1 MLSADSVMEENIRL
15 VEKRRN
21 MRYKDL
27 ELNEN
32 DLIDLLDYLRDIL
45 PNEEPPIY
53 NNEYESKWVHVIQ
66 FSDNFEARKIG
77 RLFPTLNHLFDLEVT
92 KEGDYNDYRRVY
104 QIINHAL
111 PVYPY
116 KINIISLRD
125 NGDMNIMMSTIKQ
138 GYDEWEDLWRT
149 SETER
154 LNGGPSGV
162 NNDSDDDSN
171 FDDDDD
177 SVRDDTPPGIAKTV
191 SQLNREHELAQL
203 EKPANVEVPIPFL
216 PPPKTG
222 QTRRKS

>member
-1 MLSADSVMEENIRL
+1 MSSAHTVMEENIRL

-27 ELNEN
+27 ESNEK

-45 PNEEPPIY
+45 PNEEPPMSDEWIHAI
-53 NNEYESKWVHVIQ
+53 KLP
-66 FSDNFEARKIG
+66 DNFKPEKIG

-92 KEGDYNDYRRVY
+92 KEGDYYDYRRVY

-125 NGDMNIMMSTIKQ
+125 YGDINIMMSTIIQ
-138 GYDEWEDLWRT
+138 EYDEWEDLWRT

-171 FDDDDD
+171 FDDDSGD
-177 SVRDDTPPGIAKTV
+177 SEHDDTPPDIAKTF
-191 SQLNREHELAQL
+191 SQIQREHELAQL
-203 EKPANVEVPIPFL
+203 VKPANVAVPISFL
-216 PPPKTG
+216 PPPPKG
-222 QTRRKS
+222 QTRRKP

>member
-1 MLSADSVMEENIRL
+1 MSSANPVMEENIRL

-21 MRYKDL
+21 IMYKDL
-27 ELNEN
+27 EPYETV
-32 DLIDLLDYLRDIL
+32 LIDLLDYLRNIL
-45 PNEEPPIY
+45 PYEEPPMSD
-53 NNEYESKWVHVIQ
+53 EWVHAIKLP
-66 FSDNFEARKIG
+66 DNFKPEKIG

-125 NGDMNIMMSTIKQ
+125 YGDMNIMMSTIKQ
-138 GYDEWEDLWRT
+138 EYDEWEDLWRT

-162 NNDSDDDSN
+162 NNYSDDISYFDGDSE
-171 FDDDDD
+171 
-177 SVRDDTPPGIAKTV
+177 RDDTPPDIAKTV
-191 SQLNREHELAQL
+191 SQLNREEELAQL
-203 EKPANVEVPIPFL
+203 VKPAKAKVPISFFP
-216 PPPKTG
+216 PPPKG
-222 QTRRKS
+222 QTRRKL